1 MVAEKF
7 SGKERRREEEICR
20 REVMRFGVLY
30 REAFWRS
37 DPSSSKQSSI
47 RPGVYD
53 SVRIL

>member
-1 MVAEKF
+1 MDAEKF